1 METPDVLPQQRFI
14 SRDLSWLEFNSRVLD
29 EAADTHNPILEQVK
43 FLAITVNNLDE
54 FFMVRLAGL
63 KNLIDSGYNK
73 KDSYGYFPQ
82 DLLAQVRAKTD
93 VLNKRLYSLYHGRI
107 KSDLEKNKIVIKKND
122 QLTNEQRRFVKRY
135 FDATLFPVVT
145 PIAVDQGRPFPVL
158 PSKTLAF
165 AVVLS
170 RYSTQNLAI
179 IPVPKSIPR
188 LVKLPSET
196 DEFSFMLIEEIIRA
210 NMENFF
216 KGYKINANVF
226 LRVIRDSEL
235 IVNEEYAPDLLR
247 AIESEVKKRSRA
259 KVIYAEVEKSCSP
272 EMLELICSGLNFPK
286 EEVVAVDGDIDLKY
300 LFELPGHIPKPEL
313 SFQSFLPAK
322 IAYESIFEKI
332 SEGDLLLHHPYQLF
346 QPVVDLLQA
355 AAKDEN
361 VLAIK
366 MTLYRTNEDS
376 AVIQALKEAAKRKKQ
391 VTVVVEIKA
400 RFDEERNINW
410 VKELEEA
417 GCHVMYGIAGM
428 KIHSKITLIVRREES
443 RIRRYVHL
451 STGNYNEKTAQV
463 YTDLSYLTVN
473 DDFAKDISDVF
484 NMITGYSVPSRW
496 KRIISSPYDLRQYF
510 CELIDREIEYQ
521 KKYKN
526 GLVFAKM
533 NSLEDPQIIEKLY
546 EASGAGVTVK
556 LIVRGI
562 CCLLPQVPQLSE
574 TIEVKSIVGRFLEH
588 SRIFLFNNNGMPR
601 VFLSSADWMRRN
613 FDRRIELLFEIY
625 KDELKDHIQFIMN
638 TYWKDTLKSW
648 QLQPDGS
655 YIKYKKDADRIN
667 VQEELLRQYSL

>member
-1 METPDVLPQQRFI
+1 M
-14 SRDLSWLEFNSRVLD
+14 
-29 EAADTHNPILEQVK
+29 
-43 FLAITVNNLDE
+43 
-54 FFMVRLAGL
+54 
-63 KNLIDSGYNK
+63 
-73 KDSYGYFPQ
+73 
-82 DLLAQVRAKTD
+82 
-93 VLNKRLYSLYHGRI
+93 
-107 KSDLEKNKIVIKKND
+107 
-122 QLTNEQRRFVKRY
+122 
-135 FDATLFPVVT
+135 
-145 PIAVDQGRPFPVL
+145 
-158 PSKTLAF
+158 
-165 AVVLS
+165 
-170 RYSTQNLAI
+170 
-179 IPVPKSIPR
+179 
-188 LVKLPSET
+188 
-196 DEFSFMLIEEIIRA
+196 
-210 NMENFF
+210 
-216 KGYKINANVF
+216 
-226 LRVIRDSEL
+226 
-235 IVNEEYAPDLLR
+235 
-247 AIESEVKKRSRA
+247 
-259 KVIYAEVEKSCSP
+259 
-272 EMLELICSGLNFPK
+272 
-286 EEVVAVDGDIDLKY
+286 
-300 LFELPGHIPKPEL
+300 
-313 SFQSFLPAK
+313 
-322 IAYESIFEKI
+322 
-332 SEGDLLLHHPYQLF
+332 
-346 QPVVDLLQA
+346 
-355 AAKDEN
+355 
-361 VLAIK
+361 AIK

-417 GCHVMYGIAGM
+417 RCHVMYGIAGM

-638 TYWKDTLKSW
+638 IYWKDTLKSW